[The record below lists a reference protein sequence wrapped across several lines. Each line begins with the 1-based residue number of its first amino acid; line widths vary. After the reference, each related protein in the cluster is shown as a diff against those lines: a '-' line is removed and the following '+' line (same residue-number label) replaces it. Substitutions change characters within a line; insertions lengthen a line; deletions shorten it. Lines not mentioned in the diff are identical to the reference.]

1 MLYHLIKYLSLHFDI
16 PGAGMFLSLSFRAA
30 MGIILALVIGM
41 IFGKRIIRM
50 LQRRQIGEE
59 IRNLGL
65 EGQLQ
70 KRGTPTMG
78 GIIILASILIPIL
91 LFGDLTNIYVLLMIV
106 STVWLGLIGFL
117 DDYIKVFRKNKEGST
132 VVSRLSDRWA
142 WALSWAWSCGSARR
156 WSSNRSSTAM
166 RRKRRSST

>member
-65 EGQLQ
+65 EGQAPEARHADHGRDYHPL
-70 KRGTPTMG
+70 R
-78 GIIILASILIPIL
+78 SILIPIL

-106 STVWLGLIGFL
+106 F
-117 DDYIKVFRKNKEGST
+117 DRAGS
-132 VVSRLSDRWA
+132 
-142 WALSWAWSCGSARR
+142 G
-156 WSSNRSSTAM
+156 
-166 RRKRRSST
+166 